1 MTSSKI
7 EKCGL
12 PPKKTEYVGPMTK
25 ESAQAS
31 WYNTVFL
38 VGNQLPNGTF
48 RAYVPTKQFVKAKE
62 RDDKFYRNYIPK
74 PLGKAFSICSM

>member
-1 MTSSKI
+1 MTSKI
-7 EKCGL
+7 VKCGL
-12 PPKKTEYVGPMTK
+12 QPKDTEYVGPMTK

-31 WYNTVFL
+31 WYNKVFL
-38 VGNQLPNGTF
+38 VGNTLPNGTI
-48 RAYVPTKQFVKAKE
+48 RAYVPKKQFEKAEE